1 MTSFSESVSGL
12 EPLEAGLTAI
22 RQGKFTEAVS
32 LLELYLEGN
41 QPEALKAQ
49 MALVQAYVQVE
60 RKIDAIALCQ
70 RLCESEHDK
79 VRSWANRKLAEI
91 APSTDE
97 QTGFQAGFVP
107 LETIEPSRRSVFIPS
122 QSTPT
127 APTEPQPHLS
137 KHPHSVTSEPKDSIN
152 SSPRSQSQSSI
163 PQNSELQDSAAPI
176 NSTPT
181 AEHLPFEWRYAER
194 AQRWQPLQPLNPAKL
209 QWSEMGV
216 AIALFAT
223 LYGIWAAIERLPY
236 GWFLIVTR
244 IFRRSA
250 DIPNTDVPVWLLGI
264 GLIAVLIAS
273 PWLLDRV
280 LKGIYGVSPLTTSAM
295 GRYSPETHRLL
306 QRFCQQRKLPLPRLG
321 VLPTSA
327 PIAFTYGCLPK
338 FARIVVS
345 QGLLDQLADDE
356 IAAIYAYELG
366 HISHWSMFWMS
377 WVMAV
382 LQIPYTA
389 HLLSAIAIDHL
400 RHLAKQHQLKTPI
413 LAAILQFG
421 ATLLVGV
428 SAVSYGLFWLL
439 RWSGLWLSKQ
449 RIAYSDR
456 QACNLT
462 GNPNALTRALI
473 KIAIGTAQTIRDKQK
488 TEPVLEGFD
497 LFTPLGY
504 RNAMTLGS
512 LIDHVPL
519 PDLLQWE
526 RMHPHRYWLTFNNTH
541 TLISDRF
548 TNLISYAREW
558 HLEPELDLPAE
569 SSSRTRTALFQLGAP
584 FFGMAIGFGMAQ
596 LLWFVAQLAFW
607 LGSNQLNW
615 LASDYKLFVSFSLIG
630 YGMGTIVRFNRFFP
644 ELRNPEPLDL
654 AELLTQSHLDP
665 WQNQPIYL
673 EGILLGRTDASN
685 EFAQDLMLQTETG
698 LIKLHFLSQL
708 GALGNA
714 IPQPMRPTDLIG
726 RSITLRGWFRRGAT
740 PWIDVDTIKTS
751 THSPLRAGHQ
761 IWSSL
766 GAIAAIMAGL
776 TLIL

>member
-32 LLELYLEGN
+32 LLEPYLEGN

-49 MALVQAYVQVE
+49 MALVQAYFQVE
-60 RKIDAIALCQ
+60 RTKDAIALCQ

-91 APSTDE
+91 APPTNE
-97 QTGFQAGFVP
+97 QTGFQAGFLP

-127 APTEPQPHLS
+127 APTDPQPHLS
-137 KHPHSVTSEPKDSIN
+137 NDPNSVTPEPKDSFN
-152 SSPRSQSQSSI
+152 SSPRSQSQSSR
-163 PQNSELQDSAAPI
+163 PQNPTLQDSETPP
-176 NSTPT
+176 NSAT
-181 AEHLPFEWRYAER
+181 AERLPFEWRYAER
-194 AQRWQPLQPLNPAKL
+194 AQRWQPLKPLNPAKL
-209 QWSEMGV
+209 QWSEMGT
-216 AIALFAT
+216 AIALFAI
-223 LYGIWAAIERLPY
+223 LYGVWTAIASLPY

-244 IFRRSA
+244 IFRHSA
-250 DIPNTDVPVWLLGI
+250 DIPNTAAPVWLLGI
-264 GLIAVLIAS
+264 GLIAVLVGS
-273 PWLLDRV
+273 PWLLDQV
-280 LKGIYGVSPLTTSAM
+280 LKWIYGVRPLTTSAM

-327 PIAFTYGCLPK
+327 PFAFTYGCLPK

-366 HISHWSMFWMS
+366 HLSHWNMFWMS
-377 WVMAV
+377 WVMVV

-389 HLLSAIAIDHL
+389 HLLSAIAIGHL
-400 RHLAKQHQLKTPI
+400 RRLAKQHHPKTPI
-413 LAAILQFG
+413 LAVVLQFG
-421 ATLLVGV
+421 AALLVGV

-456 QACNLT
+456 LACNLT
-462 GNPNALTRALI
+462 GNPNALTRALL
-473 KIAIGTAQTIRDKQK
+473 KITISTAQTIRDEQK
-488 TEPVLEGFD
+488 TDPVFEGFE

-512 LIDHVPL
+512 FIDRVPL

-548 TNLISYAREW
+548 TNLSSYAREW
-558 HLEPELDLPAE
+558 HLETELDLPTD
-569 SSSRTRTALFQLGAP
+569 SSSRTRTPLFQLGAP

-596 LLWFVAQLAFW
+596 LLWLVAQLAFW
-607 LGSNQLNW
+607 LGNNQLNW

-654 AELLTQSHLDP
+654 AVLLTQSHLDP
-665 WQNQPIYL
+665 WQNQPICL
-673 EGILLGRTDASN
+673 EGTLLGRTDASN

-714 IPQPMRPTDLIG
+714 IPQPIRPTHLIG

-766 GAIAAIMAGL
+766 GAIAAIMVGL